1 MEQNSPV
8 IAFEN
13 STCRYA
19 TERIATLERQ
29 GSLRPKSR
37 FHRWKAVTRVE
48 MKAFIAAILNMGIIQ
63 VK

>member
-37 FHRWKAVTRVE
+37 FHGWKAVTRLRWRPSSQQSWTWE
-48 MKAFIAAILNMGIIQ
+48 
-63 VK
+63 